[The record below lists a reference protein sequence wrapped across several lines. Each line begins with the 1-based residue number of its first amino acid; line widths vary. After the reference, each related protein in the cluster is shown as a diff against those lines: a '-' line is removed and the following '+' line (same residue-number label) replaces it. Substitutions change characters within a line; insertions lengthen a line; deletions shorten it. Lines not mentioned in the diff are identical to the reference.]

1 MTFNSFSTPTSLK
14 SKFNYLNQLSNSLR
28 LKRREKYS
36 LHDLILKEKKEI
48 FNMLAKDPNFKEE
61 THKLIPINKSP
72 DFYRNIFVNAVKN
85 GNYLLNIIEDI
96 QAKKNRIKTPL
107 TQRQEN
113 KNTNIEII
121 KRKKLNWENKYKLL
135 QKQLI
140 KKSNS
145 FLNKSIK
152 FNESLDKQEE
162 KKKYNYN
169 SRNFKYYK
177 MKPIKNIKQNSKF
190 ISMKSQEKKINNLKN
205 LLFKCEIGLNEGEN
219 IGNEFEKLH
228 KIIHEN
234 NKKISSEENSFNI
247 NMFKLLEQQKKRRI
261 DESISFDKYRILEEK
276 KMDEFKKDLVFKV
289 SDMLAYSNRNEY
301 NKKIKGKFSIKAFD
315 LYLDDLG
322 TINKKISLNRKIE
335 KNNMNHLNNLLDD
348 FQVGKALLDKKLNVL
363 NEKHDKYKDVKGEC
377 NIDFKDN
384 DEDDI
389 IKENKK
395 SRKNLNHLKIKNDM
409 TFYSRFKYFY

>member
-1 MTFNSFSTPTSLK
+1 MINSFSTPTSLK

-48 FNMLAKDPNFKEE
+48 FNMVAKDPNFKEE

-162 KKKYNYN
+162 KKNFNDN
-169 SRNFKYYK
+169 SRNLKYYK

-234 NKKISSEENSFNI
+234 NKKISSEENSLNI
-247 NMFKLLEQQKKRRI
+247 NMFKLLEQKKKRRI

-395 SRKNLNHLKIKNDM
+395 SRKNLNHLKLKNDM

>member
-1 MTFNSFSTPTSLK
+1 MINSFSTPTSLK

-234 NKKISSEENSFNI
+234 NKKISSEENSLNI
-247 NMFKLLEQQKKRRI
+247 NMFKLLEQKKKRRI

-363 NEKHDKYKDVKGEC
+363 NEKHDNYKDVKGEC

>member
-1 MTFNSFSTPTSLK
+1 MINSFSTPTSLK

-48 FNMLAKDPNFKEE
+48 FNMVAKDPNFKEE

-247 NMFKLLEQQKKRRI
+247 NMFKLLEQKKKRRI

-363 NEKHDKYKDVKGEC
+363 NEKHDNYKDVKGEC

>member
-1 MTFNSFSTPTSLK
+1 MINSFSTPTSLK

-61 THKLIPINKSP
+61 IHKLIPINKSP

-152 FNESLDKQEE
+152 FNECLDKQEE

-177 MKPIKNIKQNSKF
+177 MKPIKNIKQNSNF

-247 NMFKLLEQQKKRRI
+247 NMFKLLEQKK
-261 DESISFDKYRILEEK
+261 K
-276 KMDEFKKDLVFKV
+276 K
-289 SDMLAYSNRNEY
+289 NR
-301 NKKIKGKFSIKAFD
+301 
-315 LYLDDLG
+315 
-322 TINKKISLNRKIE
+322 
-335 KNNMNHLNNLLDD
+335 
-348 FQVGKALLDKKLNVL
+348 
-363 NEKHDKYKDVKGEC
+363 
-377 NIDFKDN
+377 
-384 DEDDI
+384 
-389 IKENKK
+389 
-395 SRKNLNHLKIKNDM
+395 
-409 TFYSRFKYFY
+409 

>member
-1 MTFNSFSTPTSLK
+1 MINSFSTPTSLK

>member
-1 MTFNSFSTPTSLK
+1 MINSFSTPTSLK

-169 SRNFKYYK
+169 SRNIKYYK

-234 NKKISSEENSFNI
+234 NKKISSEENSFNV
-247 NMFKLLEQQKKRRI
+247 NMFKLLEQKKKRRI

-363 NEKHDKYKDVKGEC
+363 NEKHDKYKDIKGEC

-395 SRKNLNHLKIKNDM
+395 SIKNLNHLKIKNDM

>member
-1 MTFNSFSTPTSLK
+1 MINSFSTPTSLK

-72 DFYRNIFVNAVKN
+72 DFYSKIFVNAVKN

-162 KKKYNYN
+162 KKKYNSN

-234 NKKISSEENSFNI
+234 NKKISSEENSLNI
-247 NMFKLLEQQKKRRI
+247 NMFKLLEQKKKRRI

-276 KMDEFKKDLVFKV
+276 KMDEFKKDLIFKV

-363 NEKHDKYKDVKGEC
+363 NEKHDKYKDIKGEC

-395 SRKNLNHLKIKNDM
+395 SRKNLNHLKIKNDI

>member
-1 MTFNSFSTPTSLK
+1 MINSFSTPTSLK

-48 FNMLAKDPNFKEE
+48 FNMVAKDPNFKEE

-247 NMFKLLEQQKKRRI
+247 NMFKLLEQKKKRRI

>member
-1 MTFNSFSTPTSLK
+1 MINSFSTPTSLK

-48 FNMLAKDPNFKEE
+48 FNMVAKDPNFKEE

-162 KKKYNYN
+162 KKKYNNN

-247 NMFKLLEQQKKRRI
+247 NMFKLLEQKKKRRI

-395 SRKNLNHLKIKNDM
+395 SIKNLNHLKIKNDM

>member
-1 MTFNSFSTPTSLK
+1 MINSFSTPTSLK

-48 FNMLAKDPNFKEE
+48 FNMVAKDPNFKEE

-247 NMFKLLEQQKKRRI
+247 NIFKLLEQQKKRRI

>member
-1 MTFNSFSTPTSLK
+1 MINSFSTPTSLK

-247 NMFKLLEQQKKRRI
+247 NMFKLLEQKKKRRI

>member
-1 MTFNSFSTPTSLK
+1 MINSFSTPTSLK

-169 SRNFKYYK
+169 SRNIKYYK

-247 NMFKLLEQQKKRRI
+247 NMFKLLEQKKKRRI

-395 SRKNLNHLKIKNDM
+395 SIKNLNHLKIKNDM

>member
-1 MTFNSFSTPTSLK
+1 MINSFSTPTSLK

-48 FNMLAKDPNFKEE
+48 FNMVAKDPNFKEE

-121 KRKKLNWENKYKLL
+121 KRKKLNLENKYKLL

-363 NEKHDKYKDVKGEC
+363 NEKHDKYKDIKGEC

-395 SRKNLNHLKIKNDM
+395 SRKNLSHLKIKNDM

>member
-1 MTFNSFSTPTSLK
+1 MINSFSTPTSLK

-72 DFYRNIFVNAVKN
+72 DFYSNIFVNAVKN

-121 KRKKLNWENKYKLL
+121 KRKKLNLENKYKLL

-247 NMFKLLEQQKKRRI
+247 NMFKLLEQKKKRRI

-363 NEKHDKYKDVKGEC
+363 NEKHDKYKDIKGEC

>member
-1 MTFNSFSTPTSLK
+1 MINSFSTPTSLK

-247 NMFKLLEQQKKRRI
+247 NMFKLLEQKKKRRI

-276 KMDEFKKDLVFKV
+276 KMNEFKKDLVFKV

-389 IKENKK
+389 MKENKK
-395 SRKNLNHLKIKNDM
+395 SIKNLNHLKIKNDM

>member
-1 MTFNSFSTPTSLK
+1 MINSFSTPTSLK

-190 ISMKSQEKKINNLKN
+190 ISMKSQEKKKKKLKN

-247 NMFKLLEQQKKRRI
+247 NMFKLLEQKKKRRI

>member
-1 MTFNSFSTPTSLK
+1 MINSFSTPTSLK

-48 FNMLAKDPNFKEE
+48 FNMVAKDPNFKEE

-162 KKKYNYN
+162 KKKYNNN

-247 NMFKLLEQQKKRRI
+247 NIFKLLEQQKKRRI

>member
-1 MTFNSFSTPTSLK
+1 MINSFSTPTSLK

-145 FLNKSIK
+145 FLNQSIK

-247 NMFKLLEQQKKRRI
+247 NMFKLLEQKKKRRI

>member
-1 MTFNSFSTPTSLK
+1 MINSFSTPTSLK

-48 FNMLAKDPNFKEE
+48 FNMVAKDPNFKEE

-121 KRKKLNWENKYKLL
+121 KRKKLNLENKYKLL

-162 KKKYNYN
+162 KKKYNNN

-247 NMFKLLEQQKKRRI
+247 NMFKLLEQKKKRRI

-395 SRKNLNHLKIKNDM
+395 SIKNLNHLKIKNDM

>member
-1 MTFNSFSTPTSLK
+1 MINSFSTPTSLK

-48 FNMLAKDPNFKEE
+48 FNMVAKDPNFKEE

-162 KKKYNYN
+162 KKNFNDN
-169 SRNFKYYK
+169 SRNLKYYK

-234 NKKISSEENSFNI
+234 NKKISSEENSLNI
-247 NMFKLLEQQKKRRI
+247 NMFKLLEQKKKRRI

-322 TINKKISLNRKIE
+322 TINKKISLNKKIE

-363 NEKHDKYKDVKGEC
+363 NEKHDKYKDIKGEC

-395 SRKNLNHLKIKNDM
+395 SRKNLNHLKLKNDM

>member
-1 MTFNSFSTPTSLK
+1 MINSFSTPTSLK

-121 KRKKLNWENKYKLL
+121 KRKKLNLENKYKLL

-228 KIIHEN
+228 KIINEN

-247 NMFKLLEQQKKRRI
+247 NMFKLLEQKKKRRI

-322 TINKKISLNRKIE
+322 TINKKISLNRKINI
-335 KNNMNHLNNLLDD
+335 KMLK
-348 FQVGKALLDKKLNVL
+348 VNV
-363 NEKHDKYKDVKGEC
+363 
-377 NIDFKDN
+377 IS
-384 DEDDI
+384 I
-389 IKENKK
+389 
-395 SRKNLNHLKIKNDM
+395 LKIMMKM
-409 TFYSRFKYFY
+409 IL

>member
-1 MTFNSFSTPTSLK
+1 MINSFSTPTSLK

-247 NMFKLLEQQKKRRI
+247 NMFKLLEQKKKRRI

-395 SRKNLNHLKIKNDM
+395 SIKNLNHLKIKNDM

>member
-1 MTFNSFSTPTSLK
+1 MINSFSTPTSLK

-152 FNESLDKQEE
+152 FNEYLDKQEE

-247 NMFKLLEQQKKRRI
+247 NMFKLLEQKKKRRI

>member
-1 MTFNSFSTPTSLK
+1 MINSFSTPTSLK

-169 SRNFKYYK
+169 SRNIKYYK

-247 NMFKLLEQQKKRRI
+247 NMFKLLEQKKKRRI

>member
-1 MTFNSFSTPTSLK
+1 MINSFSTPTSLK

-72 DFYRNIFVNAVKN
+72 DFYSNIFVNAVKN

>member
-1 MTFNSFSTPTSLK
+1 MINSFSTPTSLK

-247 NMFKLLEQQKKRRI
+247 NMFKLLEQKKKRRI

-363 NEKHDKYKDVKGEC
+363 NEKHDKYKDIKGEC

>member
-1 MTFNSFSTPTSLK
+1 MINSFSTPTSLK

-48 FNMLAKDPNFKEE
+48 FNMVAKDPNFKEE

-140 KKSNS
+140 KKNNS

-162 KKKYNYN
+162 KKKYNNN

-247 NMFKLLEQQKKRRI
+247 NMFKLLEQKKKRRI

-395 SRKNLNHLKIKNDM
+395 SIKNLNHLKINNDM

>member
-1 MTFNSFSTPTSLK
+1 MINSFSTPTSLK

-247 NMFKLLEQQKKRRI
+247 NMFKLLEQKKKRRI

-389 IKENKK
+389 IKEDKK

>member
-1 MTFNSFSTPTSLK
+1 MINSFSTPTSLK

-169 SRNFKYYK
+169 SRNIKYYK

-247 NMFKLLEQQKKRRI
+247 NIFKLLEQQKKRRI

-363 NEKHDKYKDVKGEC
+363 NEKHDKYKDIKGEC

-395 SRKNLNHLKIKNDM
+395 SRKNLNHLKIKNDI

>member
-1 MTFNSFSTPTSLK
+1 MINSFSTPTSLK

-145 FLNKSIK
+145 FLNQSIK

-169 SRNFKYYK
+169 SRNIKYYK

-247 NMFKLLEQQKKRRI
+247 NMFKLLEQKKKRRI

>member
-1 MTFNSFSTPTSLK
+1 MINSFSTPTSLK

-72 DFYRNIFVNAVKN
+72 DFYSNIFVNAVKN

-169 SRNFKYYK
+169 SRNIKYYK

-247 NMFKLLEQQKKRRI
+247 NMFKLLEQKKKRRI

>member
-1 MTFNSFSTPTSLK
+1 MINSFSTPTSLK

-169 SRNFKYYK
+169 SRNIKYYK

-247 NMFKLLEQQKKRRI
+247 NIFKLLEQQKKRRI

-276 KMDEFKKDLVFKV
+276 KMDEFKKDLIFKV

-363 NEKHDKYKDVKGEC
+363 NEKHDKYKDIKGEC

-395 SRKNLNHLKIKNDM
+395 SRKNLNHLKIKNDI

>member
-1 MTFNSFSTPTSLK
+1 MINSFSTPTSLK

-169 SRNFKYYK
+169 SRNIKYYK

-247 NMFKLLEQQKKRRI
+247 NMFKLLEQKKKRRI

-389 IKENKK
+389 MKENKK
-395 SRKNLNHLKIKNDM
+395 SIKNLNHLKIKNDM

>member
-1 MTFNSFSTPTSLK
+1 MINSFSTPTSLK

-247 NMFKLLEQQKKRRI
+247 NMFKLLEQKKKRRI

-322 TINKKISLNRKIE
+322 TINKKISLNKKIE

>member
-1 MTFNSFSTPTSLK
+1 MINSFSTPTSLK

-247 NMFKLLEQQKKRRI
+247 NMFKLLEQKK
-261 DESISFDKYRILEEK
+261 KEE
-276 KMDEFKKDLVFKV
+276 
-289 SDMLAYSNRNEY
+289 
-301 NKKIKGKFSIKAFD
+301 
-315 LYLDDLG
+315 
-322 TINKKISLNRKIE
+322 
-335 KNNMNHLNNLLDD
+335 
-348 FQVGKALLDKKLNVL
+348 
-363 NEKHDKYKDVKGEC
+363 
-377 NIDFKDN
+377 
-384 DEDDI
+384 
-389 IKENKK
+389 
-395 SRKNLNHLKIKNDM
+395 
-409 TFYSRFKYFY
+409 

>member
-1 MTFNSFSTPTSLK
+1 MINSFSTPTSLK

-145 FLNKSIK
+145 FLNQSIK

-169 SRNFKYYK
+169 SRNIKYYK

-247 NMFKLLEQQKKRRI
+247 NMFKLLEQKKKRRI

-363 NEKHDKYKDVKGEC
+363 NEKHDNYKDVKGEC

-395 SRKNLNHLKIKNDM
+395 SIKNLNHLKIKNDM

>member
-1 MTFNSFSTPTSLK
+1 MINSFSTPTSLK

-48 FNMLAKDPNFKEE
+48 FNMVAKDPNFKEE

-395 SRKNLNHLKIKNDM
+395 SIKNLNHLKIKNDM